1 MRNCTCPRNFAL
13 VAFVPSRR
21 VHVTH
26 TTRNVHSF
34 ITLSSRTRNHLTPSE
49 VAISEMTTRSPY
61 VTSVPTLKPPDPP
74 SLSLSLSLVPSPL
87 VGSSDR
93 VSSGRFLVQ
102 IKLIFEGQ
110 TLFSYEFH
118 IGAREALCDPAS
130 NGDVFTC
137 RRLATRDATRLHPGP
152 ISKSPLSF
160 HAFFILLY
168 RINSIS
174 DTDLYTALFFSR
186 EGMLNEVAIRAST
199 GTCFR
204 NPWWL

>member
-74 SLSLSLSLVPSPL
+74 SLSLSLSLSRSVSRSFHRSPSSCL
-87 VGSSDR
+87 VLLDVDLVKRDFASRIFHDPCVSADTRIDNHDESILSSI
-93 VSSGRFLVQ
+93 L
-102 IKLIFEGQ
+102 
-110 TLFSYEFH
+110 
-118 IGAREALCDPAS
+118 PAS
-130 NGDVFTC
+130 YLIPSIPDVVLRKFRFSGTIC
-137 RRLATRDATRLHPGP
+137 RPRIWESISRTFP
-152 ISKSPLSF
+152 ISSMQF
-160 HAFFILLY
+160 
-168 RINSIS
+168 
-174 DTDLYTALFFSR
+174 
-186 EGMLNEVAIRAST
+186 
-199 GTCFR
+199 
-204 NPWWL
+204 